1 MTDYWFSASHEQFLP
16 SDLIEQA
23 VHAEQAGF
31 DGIGCS
37 DHFQPWYPGGQSGHA
52 WVWLGAA
59 GQVTKLPLGTGV
71 TALVHR
77 YHPAVVAQAFMTLE
91 ELYPGRAFLGTG
103 SGEALNEVACGA
115 DWPSTGEQIERLDQ
129 ALDVITRLWDGE
141 TVTVDHGWFACHE
154 AKLHTRAAS
163 RPKLYVSAFGP
174 QAAEVAGRYG
184 DGVWTLGD
192 PDSVPEILDAY
203 RTSRSRAGL
212 DEGRVIL
219 HTGIAWAES
228 EEAVIDGA
236 RGWRGA
242 QPDEVYAAKV
252 DTPEAIQQAADEDG
266 IDDDALREGFIIS
279 ADPDEHVS
287 RIREMEGLG
296 ADVVCLQ
303 NVSGADPLGTIRV
316 YGEHVLPALRGDHA
330 AA

>member
-1 MTDYWFSASHEQFLP
+1 MTDFWFSASHEQFTP
-16 SDLIEQA
+16 SALLEQA
-23 VHAEQAGF
+23 VLAGEAGF

-37 DHFQPWYPGGQSGHA
+37 DHFAPWFADGEAGNA

-59 GQVTKLPLGTGV
+59 GHAVDVLPIGSGV

-91 ELYPGRAFLGTG
+91 ELFPGRAFLGVG
-103 SGEALNEVACGA
+103 SGEALNEIPCGA
-115 DWPSTGEQIERLDQ
+115 DWPSVGEQIERMDQ

-141 TVTVDHGWFACHE
+141 TVTVDHGWFACKE
-154 AKLHTRAAS
+154 AKLYTRAAA

-192 PDSVPEILDAY
+192 AEAVPEIVDAY
-203 RTSRSRAGL
+203 KASRSDAGL
-212 DEGRVIL
+212 PDGKVIL
-219 HTGIAWAES
+219 HTGIAWGQDED
-228 EEAVIDGA
+228 AVLAGA

-242 QPDEVYAAKV
+242 QPEEAYKAAV
-252 DTPEAIQQAADEDG
+252 GSPEAIQQLADRDH
-266 IDDDALREGFIIS
+266 IDDDALREGFIITTD
-279 ADPDEHVS
+279 ADEHVR
-287 RIREMEGLG
+287 RIQELEGLG

-303 NVSGADPLGTIRV
+303 NVSGADPLGTIDV
-316 YGEHVLPALRGDHA
+316 YRERVLPALRGEGRR
-330 AA
+330 